1 MYILFNENNL
11 HYNDIDI
18 RAAIRRV
25 HLMKWMNCP
34 IVGKLKWIL
43 ELDLEDESKVKNPV
57 SKLINLKFSG

>member
-1 MYILFNENNL
+1 MCILFNEKNL

-25 HLMKWMNCP
+25 HPMKWMNCP

-57 SKLINLKFSG
+57 SKLINLKYSG